1 MATFLFRIN
10 TMKALSFQIPKAE
23 KESYR
28 VQVDKA
34 PYFYDLFHYH
44 QELQITLIQKGY
56 GTCIIGDYISSFKP
70 GDLFVIG
77 QNLPHVFSSDKS
89 FYEQSDKECIST
101 TIFLSPQLLKSDFFK
116 LEELSDIKAFIENA
130 KRGIRLTTKNKTKLL
145 DSFQR
150 IESDKASR
158 GIINVLELCMSLNA
172 DKKAE
177 YLSHIDYKSISKESD
192 GQILNAV
199 FQFTLNNFRED
210 IPLDTVAK
218 MANRSPAAFCRFF
231 KKRTRKTYVS
241 FLNEVRIQEAC
252 TLLLKPNLNIY
263 EICFQTGFNNISN
276 FNRQFKKI
284 TGFTPKGYRNA
295 H

>member
-1 MATFLFRIN
+1 
-10 TMKALSFQIPKAE
+10 MKALSFQIPKAE

-28 VQVDKA
+28 VQIDKV

-89 FYEQSDKECIST
+89 YYEQEEKECLST
-101 TIFLSPQLLKSDFFK
+101 TIFLSPQFIKSDFFE
-116 LEELSDIKAFIENA
+116 LEELSDLKRFIENT
-130 KRGIRLTTKNKTKLL
+130 KRGIRFSTKNKTKLVEL
-145 DSFQR
+145 FHS
-150 IESDKASR
+150 IESGKASR
-158 GIINVLELCMSLNA
+158 GILNVLELCAMLNE
-172 DKKAE
+172 DKKAS
-177 YLSHIDYKSISKESD
+177 YLSHVDYKSISKESD

-199 FQFTLNNFRED
+199 FQFTLSNFKDD
-210 IPLDTVAK
+210 ITLHSVAK

-231 KKRTRKTYVS
+231 KKRTRKTYIS

-252 TLLLKPNLNIY
+252 SLLLKPDLNIS

-284 TGFTPKGYRNA
+284 TGFTPKEYRKR
-295 H
+295 

>member
-1 MATFLFRIN
+1 
-10 TMKALSFQIPKAE
+10 MKALSFQIPKAE

-28 VQVDKA
+28 VQIDKV

-89 FYEQSDKECIST
+89 FYETKEKECLST
-101 TIFLSPQLLKSDFFK
+101 TIFLSHQFIKSDFFE
-116 LEELSDIKAFIENA
+116 LEELSDIKGFIENT
-130 KRGIRLTTKNKTKLL
+130 KRGIRFTTKNKTKLVEL
-145 DSFQR
+145 FHS
-150 IESDKASR
+150 IESGKASR
-158 GIINVLELCMSLNA
+158 GILNVLEFCSILNE
-172 DKKAE
+172 DKKAS

-199 FQFTLNNFRED
+199 FQFTLSNFRDE
-210 IPLDTVAK
+210 IPLDSVAK
-218 MANRSPAAFCRFF
+218 MANRSTAAFCRFF
-231 KKRTRKTYVS
+231 KKRTRKTYIS

-252 TLLLKPNLNIY
+252 SLLLKPDLNIA

-284 TGFTPKGYRNA
+284 TGFTPKEYRKR
-295 H
+295 

>member
-1 MATFLFRIN
+1 
-10 TMKALSFQIPKAE
+10 MKALSFQIPKAE

-28 VQVDKA
+28 VQIDKV

-89 FYEQSDKECIST
+89 YYEQEEKECLST
-101 TIFLSPQLLKSDFFK
+101 TIFLSPQFIKSDFFE
-116 LEELSDIKAFIENA
+116 LEELSDLKRFIENT
-130 KRGIRLTTKNKTKLL
+130 KRGIRFSTKNKTKLVEL
-145 DSFQR
+145 FHS
-150 IESDKASR
+150 IKSGTASR
-158 GIINVLELCMSLNA
+158 GILNVLELCTMLNE
-172 DKKAE
+172 DKKAS
-177 YLSHIDYKSISKESD
+177 YLSHVDYKSISKESD

-199 FQFTLNNFRED
+199 FQFTLSNFKDD
-210 IPLDTVAK
+210 ITLHSVAK

-231 KKRTRKTYVS
+231 KKRTRKTYIS

-252 TLLLKPNLNIY
+252 SLLLKPDLNIS

-284 TGFTPKGYRNA
+284 TGFTPKGYRKG
-295 H
+295 

>member
-1 MATFLFRIN
+1 
-10 TMKALSFQIPKAE
+10 MKALSFQIPKAE

-28 VQVDKA
+28 VQIDKV

-44 QELQITLIQKGY
+44 QELQITLIQKGH
-56 GTCIIGDYISSFKP
+56 GTCIIGDYVSSFKP

-89 FYEQSDKECIST
+89 FYEQKDKKCLST
-101 TIFLSPQLLKSDFFK
+101 TIFLSPQLIKSDFFE
-116 LEELSDIKAFIENA
+116 LVELSDLKGFIGNT
-130 KRGIRLTTKNKTKLL
+130 KRGIRFSTKNKTKLVEL
-145 DSFQR
+145 FHS
-150 IESDKASR
+150 IKSGTASR
-158 GIINVLELCMSLNA
+158 GILNVLELCTMLNE
-172 DKKAE
+172 DKKAS
-177 YLSHIDYKSISKESD
+177 YLSHVDYKSISKESD

-199 FQFTLNNFRED
+199 FQFTLSNFKDD
-210 IPLDTVAK
+210 ITLHSVAK

-231 KKRTRKTYVS
+231 KKRTRKTYIS

-252 TLLLKPNLNIY
+252 SLLLKPDLNIS

-284 TGFTPKGYRNA
+284 TGFTPKEYRKR
-295 H
+295 

>member
-1 MATFLFRIN
+1 MAEFLPTIN
-10 TMKALSFQIPKAE
+10 NMKALSFQIPKPE

-28 VQVDKA
+28 VQIDKV

-56 GTCIIGDYISSFKP
+56 DTCIIGDYISSFKP

-89 FYEQSDKECIST
+89 FYEKNEKECLST
-101 TIFLSPQLLKSDFFK
+101 TIFMSPKFTNSDFFQ
-116 LEELSDIKAFIENA
+116 LEELSDLKGFIDNA
-130 KRGIRLTTKNKTKLL
+130 KRGIRYTTKNKTKLI
-145 DSFQR
+145 DSFKS
-150 IESDKASR
+150 IESGKESR
-158 GIINVLELCMSLNA
+158 GILNVLELCSILNE
-172 DKKAE
+172 DKKAKH
-177 YLSHIDYKSISKESD
+177 LSHIDYKSISKESD

-199 FQFTLNNFRED
+199 FQFTLSNFRED
-210 IPLDTVAK
+210 ISLDFVAK

-231 KKRTRKTYVS
+231 KKRTRKTYIT

-252 TLLLKPNLNIY
+252 SLLLKPDLNIS

-284 TGFTPKGYRNA
+284 TGFTPKGYRKG
-295 H
+295 

>member
-1 MATFLFRIN
+1 
-10 TMKALSFQIPKAE
+10 MKALSFQIPKAE

-28 VQVDKA
+28 VQIDKV

-89 FYEQSDKECIST
+89 FYEQEEKECLST
-101 TIFLSPQLLKSDFFK
+101 TIFLSPQFIKSDFFE
-116 LEELSDIKAFIENA
+116 LEELSDLNRFIENT
-130 KRGIRLTTKNKTKLL
+130 KRGIRFSTKNKTKLVEL
-145 DSFQR
+145 FHS
-150 IESDKASR
+150 IESGKASR
-158 GIINVLELCMSLNA
+158 GILNVLELCAMLNE
-172 DKKAE
+172 DKKAS

-199 FQFTLNNFRED
+199 FQFTLSNFKDD
-210 IPLDTVAK
+210 ITLHSVAK

-231 KKRTRKTYVS
+231 KKRTRKTYIS

-252 TLLLKPNLNIY
+252 SLLLKPDLNIS

-284 TGFTPKGYRNA
+284 TGFTPKGYRKG
-295 H
+295 

>member
-1 MATFLFRIN
+1 MAEFLFRIN

-28 VQVDKA
+28 VQIDKV

-89 FYEQSDKECIST
+89 FYEQKEKECLST
-101 TIFLSPQLLKSDFFK
+101 TIFLSPQLLKSDFFE
-116 LEELSDIKAFIENA
+116 LEELSDLKGFIENT
-130 KRGIRLTTKNKTKLL
+130 KRGIRFSTKNKTKLVEL
-145 DSFQR
+145 FHS
-150 IESDKASR
+150 IESGKASR
-158 GIINVLELCMSLNA
+158 AILNVLELCTLLNE
-172 DKKAE
+172 DKKAA

-199 FQFTLNNFRED
+199 FQFTLSNFKDD
-210 IPLDTVAK
+210 ITLHSVAK
-218 MANRSPAAFCRFF
+218 MTNRSPAAFCRFF
-231 KKRTRKTYVS
+231 KKRTRKTYIS

-252 TLLLKPNLNIY
+252 SLLLKPDLNIS

-284 TGFTPKGYRNA
+284 TGFTPKGYRKR
-295 H
+295 